1 MTAQRKA
8 MLHALVGAVGFT
20 VIAVMSWLAG
30 DPRNPWY
37 LAIAGGGILFAIGIT
52 IHRYRA
58 GHFG

>member
-8 MLHALVGAVGFT
+8 ILHALVGAVGFT
-20 VIAVMSWLAG
+20 GIAVMSWLAA
-30 DPRNPWY
+30 DPHNPWY

-58 GHFG
+58 GHFS

>member
-1 MTAQRKA
+1 
-8 MLHALVGAVGFT
+8 MLHVLVGAVGFT
-20 VIAVMSWLAG
+20 GIAVMSWLAA
-30 DPRNPWY
+30 DPPNPWY